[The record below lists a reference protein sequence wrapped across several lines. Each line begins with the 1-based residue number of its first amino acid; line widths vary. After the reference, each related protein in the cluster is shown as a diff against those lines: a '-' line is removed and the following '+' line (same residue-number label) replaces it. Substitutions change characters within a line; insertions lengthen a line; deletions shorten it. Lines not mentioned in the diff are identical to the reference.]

1 MTAIVYPCDDRSAS
15 DVASELARRGVA
27 EVSSIAALAGTK
39 PAPRQGRR
47 GQPTIAIDGCAL
59 ACATRSLSAR
69 GPLPFASVRLDD
81 PALPP
86 SRRRQAAIE
95 RVRRELRLLADADPG
110 SCDPAPV
117 DRPRSKRGGPGLA
130 FLGAISFLSECR
142 IESGETETA
151 VSAAGLARLFGVSR
165 ASAGETLARLERD
178 GLVARAGGRRVI
190 LTAAGRQVAEH
201 SRRRSVAAERFLVEF
216 VGCSPDEA
224 RAYAVPLAA
233 TIDDEMAERLETA
246 LGTSGQTVAVVKAS
260 SGSRSTDAS
269 ALVERTALARAERR
283 AQLL

>member
-15 DVASELARRGVA
+15 DVARELARRGVVV
-27 EVSSIAALAGTK
+27 EVSSIAALAGGK

-47 GQPTIAIDGCAL
+47 GRPAIAIDGCAL

-69 GPLPFASVRLDD
+69 GPLPFVSVRLDD
-81 PALPP
+81 PAEPP

-95 RVRRELRLLADADPG
+95 RVRRELRLSADVDPG

-142 IESGETETA
+142 IGSGETETA

-216 VGCSPDEA
+216 VGCSSDEA

-246 LGTSGQTVAVVKAS
+246 LGTSGRTVAAVKES
-260 SGSRSTDAS
+260 PGSRSTDARAPRS
-269 ALVERTALARAERR
+269 A
-283 AQLL
+283 